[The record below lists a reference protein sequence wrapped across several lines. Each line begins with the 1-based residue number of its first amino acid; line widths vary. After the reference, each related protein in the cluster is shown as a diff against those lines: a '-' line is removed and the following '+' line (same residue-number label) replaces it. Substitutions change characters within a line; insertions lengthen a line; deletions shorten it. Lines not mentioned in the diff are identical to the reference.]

1 MHAMDK
7 KEVAGIL
14 DEIGMMLEL
23 KGENPFKSRAYT
35 NAARTLEGLSADLAD
50 LVKTGD
56 ISKIKGIGEAL
67 TQKITEI
74 VTTGRLEYYDELRAS
89 LPSGVLEMLA
99 IPSLGPK
106 KIR

>member
-1 MHAMDK
+1 FLSGVLDSCKIVGVVYLSKFAMDK

-23 KGENPFKSRAYT
+23 EGGNPFKSRAYA

-67 TQKITEI
+67 TQKITEL
-74 VTTGRLEYYDELRAS
+74 VTTGRL
-89 LPSGVLEMLA
+89 
-99 IPSLGPK
+99 K
-106 KIR
+106 